1 MAQWLRALTVLP
13 KVLSSNPR
21 NHMVAERE
29 RDRERETERE
39 RERERVRERETDRER
54 DRQRDRE
61 REGGREV
68 FITGQTH
75 PSILLFPII

>member
-1 MAQWLRALTVLP
+1 MAQQLRALTVLP

-29 RDRERETERE
+29 RDRQRDRETERE
-39 RERERVRERETDRER
+39 RERERSL
-54 DRQRDRE
+54 
-61 REGGREV
+61 
-68 FITGQTH
+68 ITGQTH